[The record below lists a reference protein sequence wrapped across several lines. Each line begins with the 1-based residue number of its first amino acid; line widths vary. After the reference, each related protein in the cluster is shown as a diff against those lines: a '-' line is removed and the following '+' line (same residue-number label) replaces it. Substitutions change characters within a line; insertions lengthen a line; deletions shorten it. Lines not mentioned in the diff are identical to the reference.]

1 MKYRVLFTSIVA
13 LTVAALIWTEKRKVD
28 APVRPD
34 PILYFVADTERELAR
49 LPVAATRL
57 SDREEIQ
64 IGGELARRCISSLS
78 RRPREKEADARLVE
92 SYLVQVGL
100 RVAAHAHRKL
110 PYRFH
115 YIPRSDFIN
124 AFALPGGH
132 VFVGAGLM
140 EFMDSEDEL
149 AAILGHEI
157 EHIDHYH
164 CAERVQIEARL
175 RHLPLH
181 ELVQLPFQLFQA
193 GYSKNQELEA
203 DREGTRLAVWASYSP
218 LGAIRMFEAFDRLYR
233 EYNAP
238 ARTPQEELTQMA
250 RETLEGYFRSHP
262 PPSERIE
269 QINRMIAGENWG
281 NLTRERPLGVA
292 YVFWTERARRAYSA
306 GHYQEAAGLAKRSV
320 EAHPERPA
328 GWEVLGSSSFAL
340 ANFSQAAVAYRTL
353 LDFVP
358 TNDEY
363 LHAYADS
370 LAAYGD
376 PAGAVRDLQV
386 WLTDHLQGAALELG
400 KVDLAGL
407 MLMAHDSRGADA
419 ALSQL
424 KTDLGGEWPVEVA
437 GRMGWWNYR
446 AGNYSAASNY
456 LTQAVHQRPGDVTYS
471 TQLGWVLIEQRNYED
486 ALSRFGAAE
495 GSVPLPAEAPSP
507 GLRLKAEARMGS
519 AVAHWLARQK
529 DEALNGFPIAADA
542 QPEWLNPHWTRALYS
557 QTVAKAV
564 AEMQAEKKKRRTPQ
578 RLPQEASTLP

>member
-1 MKYRVLFTSIVA
+1 MKYRLFFILTIVLT
-13 LTVAALIWTEKRKVD
+13 LAALVLSEKRKVD

-34 PILYFVADTERELAR
+34 PILYFVADTERELGR

-64 IGGELARRCISSLS
+64 IGDELARRRARFSPHSSQS
-78 RRPREKEADARLVE
+78 EATVKEVE
-92 SYLVQVGL
+92 PYLIQVGL

-115 YIPRSDFIN
+115 YIPRFDFIN

-132 VFVGAGLM
+132 VYVGAGLM
-140 EFMDSEDEL
+140 ELMDSEDGL

-175 RHLPLH
+175 RHLPLR
-181 ELVQLPFQLFQA
+181 ELVQLPVQVFEA
-193 GYSKNQELEA
+193 GYSKDQELEA

-218 LGAIRMFEAFDRLYR
+218 LGAIRMFEAFDRLYH
-233 EYNAP
+233 EHIAP
-238 ARTPQEELTQMA
+238 AGTPQEELTRLA
-250 RETLEGYFRSHP
+250 RQTLEGYFRSHP
-262 PPSERIE
+262 RPPERIE
-269 QINRMIAGENWG
+269 QINRMIADEHWG
-281 NLTRERPLGVA
+281 NVTRERPLEVA
-292 YVFWTERARRAYSA
+292 YVFWTERAHRAYSA

-320 EAHPERPA
+320 KAHPERPA
-328 GWEVLGSSSFAL
+328 AWEVLGSSSFAL
-340 ANFSQAAVAYRTL
+340 ADFAQAAAAYRTL
-353 LDFVP
+353 LDFAP
-358 TNDEY
+358 TSDDY

-370 LAAYGD
+370 LAARGD
-376 PAGAVRDLQV
+376 PTGAVRDLQI
-386 WLTDHLQGAALELG
+386 WLTDHLQRAALELG

-407 MLMAHDSRGADA
+407 LLMAHDSRGADA

-424 KTDLGGEWPVEVA
+424 KTDLGGEWPVEIA

-446 AGNYSAASNY
+446 AGNYSAASYY
-456 LTQAVHQRPGDVTYS
+456 LTQAAQQRPGNVTYS

-495 GSVPLPAEAPSP
+495 GSVPLPAEAQGF
-507 GLRLKAEARMGS
+507 GLRLKAEVRMGS
-519 AVAHWLARQK
+519 AVARWLAQQK
-529 DEALNGFPIAADA
+529 DVALNEFSIAADA
-542 QPEWLNPHWTRALYS
+542 QPEWLNPRWTGALYS

-564 AEMQAEKKKRRTPQ
+564 AEMQAEKKKRRTAQ
-578 RLPQEASTLP
+578 RLPQEAMTLP

>member
-1 MKYRVLFTSIVA
+1 MKYRVAFISVIV
-13 LTVAALIWTEKRKVD
+13 LTLAALILTEKRKVD

-49 LPVAATRL
+49 LPVVATHL

-64 IGGELARRCISSLS
+64 IGDELARRAISTLS
-78 RRPREKEADARLVE
+78 RRPREKEADAKLVE
-92 SYLVQVGL
+92 SYLGQVGL
-100 RVAAHAHRKL
+100 RVAGHAHRKL

-140 EFMDSEDEL
+140 ELMDSEDEL
-149 AAILGHEI
+149 ADILGHEI

-181 ELVQLPFQLFQA
+181 GLVQLPLELFEA
-193 GYSKNQELEA
+193 GYSKDQELEA

-218 LGAIRMFEAFDRLYR
+218 LGAIRMFEAFDRLYQ
-233 EYNAP
+233 EHIAP
-238 ARTPQEELTQMA
+238 AGTPQEELTQVA
-250 RETLEGYFRSHP
+250 RQTLEGYFRSHP
-262 PPSERIE
+262 RPSERIE
-269 QINRMIAGENWG
+269 QINRMIADEHWG
-281 NLTRERPLGVA
+281 NLTRERPLEVA

-306 GHYQEAAGLAKRSV
+306 GHYQEAAGLAKRSL
-320 EAHPERPA
+320 EAHPERLA
-328 GWEVLGSSSFAL
+328 AWEVLGSSSFAL

-353 LDFVP
+353 LDFAP

-363 LHAYADS
+363 LHAYTDA
-370 LAAYGD
+370 LAARGD
-376 PAGAVRDLQV
+376 PAGAVRDLQS
-386 WLTDHLQGAALELG
+386 WLTGHLQGAALELG

-407 MLMAHDSRGADA
+407 MWMAHDSRGAGA
-419 ALSQL
+419 ALAQL

-437 GRMGWWNYR
+437 GRIGWWNYR
-446 AGNYSAASNY
+446 AGNYSAALNY
-456 LTQAVHQRPGDVTYS
+456 LTQAAHQRPGNVAYS

-495 GSVPLPAEAPSP
+495 GSVPYPAEAQSP
-507 GLRLKAEARMGS
+507 GLRMRVEARMGS

-529 DEALNGFPIAADA
+529 DEALNEFSIAADA
-542 QPEWLNPHWTRALYS
+542 RPEWLNPQWTRALYS
-557 QTVAKAV
+557 QTVTKAV

-578 RLPQEASTLP
+578 RLPQEALK